1 MLISEVKYNLSDHVK
16 NNVCDGMR
24 ARSNTF
30 PTSNADI
37 SRVRN
42 SLRDFRRTLGSHR
55 PPNASIS
62 TASPGE
68 NVDIKLI
75 PTPTNDTSTLNAKDY
90 VYLGCLESLFMMD
103 MGATLDK
110 DGSLVFI
117 KGQRQGLLLGTYKK
131 CFHKKKYQ
139 CYSVE
144 KTNNDLLFDGL
155 YINEQGKLIGKMK
168 STSQQCEIDIDE
180 NSKIF
185 STEEPE
191 KIVRLHITKKDSPV
205 EEDMKFKRK
214 DGKVLTFSIK
224 NNALYLSEVKIEND
238 ASHHNHGKPFKA
250 ELPDGYSVISAKK
263 TKNMI
268 QLETHHENKKRI
280 LYLNPN
286 EITLYKIRKKHFSHK
301 PPQSLYSALGADPYE
316 HYDSGQPFS
325 STRRGNFS
333 SKRIILLGRYID
345 NVRINI
351 RESKEY
357 WNNDQHRESLAAMA
371 KAFDPGV
378 QAIAVTTKNFFSK
391 KSSEDISSEATD
403 MKKNYASIIKKLPDT
418 AISNNDFAITMT
430 DILNNLQKGEQL
442 SLSTSSGISF
452 FAGIARG
459 AAPIYTGAFAGIVSA
474 ISKKSCI
481 TFNKTDDGEILCSF
495 HRNFSWLLALLLGTG
510 QGLDLSL
517 PEIADITYLNILF
530 TELNLIYLHQNDK
543 SKMMTFYLKKE
554 HLNDFMIKSSQNT
567 ELMHFLKEKE
577 INIFKKDKKQY
588 SNKLSLEARAP
599 EVRAQMGTGY
609 GQGNFIVAPRS
620 TMGIMT
626 SFDLLSRTKTKETNI
641 LPDGDSETRKTV
653 HSNNFSINNRLVF
666 ENKIMPIAS
675 TDIGGHAYFFP
686 VPIIEEAKSKNIFSK
701 LAPNKK
707 VKEYINS
714 DRINIPAKKTILDI
728 TESLKKIDMTVER
741 VHGIKCLTNLAVTI
755 KKSNKKYSINKK
767 KHSFNSWSMHTDFI
781 GHLKKLKHGLSNRE
795 RDSNGKS
802 MHYNIRTEYI
812 LSDES
817 KSEKNHLENKI
828 EKLNNKKPQASL
840 EEINDLYSQVSR
852 FKKNATYLLSKI
864 DLMSIGDLSES
875 LSTISNLA
883 ISIHNKKTIGITK
896 NLGTITFEYSENDKK
911 KPHKIISDLKLLE

>member
-1 MLISEVKYNLSDHVK
+1 
-16 NNVCDGMR
+16 MR

-42 SLRDFRRTLGSHR
+42 SLRDFRRMHGSHR

-75 PTPTNDTSTLNAKDY
+75 PTQTNDTSTLNAKDY

-110 DGSLVFI
+110 DGNLIFI
-117 KGQRQGLLLGTYKK
+117 KGQRQGLLRGTYNKH
-131 CFHKKKYQ
+131 FHKKKYQ
-139 CYSVE
+139 CYRVE
-144 KTNNDLLFDGL
+144 KINKDNDLLFDGL

-168 STSQQCEIDIDE
+168 STSQQCEIDIDK

-185 STEEPE
+185 STKESE
-191 KIVRLHITKKDSPV
+191 KIVRLHITKKNNLV
-205 EEDMKFKRK
+205 EEEMKFKRK
-214 DGKVLTFSIK
+214 DGKILTFSLK
-224 NNALYLSEVKIEND
+224 DNALYLSELKIENNTF
-238 ASHHNHGKPFKA
+238 HHNPDWSLKA

-268 QLETHHENKKRI
+268 QLETCHGNKKRI

-286 EITLYKIRKKHFSHK
+286 EITPYKISKKKFSHK
-301 PPQSLYSALGADPYE
+301 PPQNLYSALGADPYE

-333 SKRIILLGRYID
+333 SKRIMLLGRYID
-345 NVRINI
+345 NLRINI

-357 WNNDQHRESLAAMA
+357 WSNDQHRESLVAMA

-378 QAIAVTTKNFFSK
+378 QAIALTTKKFFSK
-391 KSSEDISSEATD
+391 KSTEDIFNEATN

-418 AISNNDFAITMT
+418 ANSNNDFAIAMT
-430 DILNNLQKGEQL
+430 DILNNLQKGDQL
-442 SLSTSSGISF
+442 SLSTSSGVSS

-459 AAPIYTGAFAGIVSA
+459 ATPIYTGAFAGIVSA

-481 TFNKTDDGEILCSF
+481 TFNKTDDDGILCSF
-495 HRNFSWLLALLLGTG
+495 HRNSSWLLAFLLGTG
-510 QGLDLSL
+510 QGLDASL
-517 PEIADITYLNILF
+517 PEIANITYLNILF
-530 TELNLIYLHQNDK
+530 IELNLIYLHQNDK

-554 HLNDFMIKSSQNT
+554 HLNDFMIKSSKNI
-567 ELMHFLKEKE
+567 ELMNFLKEKG
-577 INIFKKDKKQY
+577 IDVFKNNKKQ
-588 SNKLSLEARAP
+588 SSHKLSIEVRAPEARA
-599 EVRAQMGTGY
+599 QIGTGY
-609 GQGNFIVAPRS
+609 GQGNFLMAPRS

-641 LPDGDSETRKTV
+641 FPNGNEETQKTV
-653 HSNNFSINNRLVF
+653 HSNNFSMNTRLVF
-666 ENKIMPIAS
+666 ENKVMPIIS
-675 TDIGGHAYFFP
+675 TDIGGHAYFLP
-686 VPIIEEAKSKNIFSK
+686 VPIIEESKSKNIFSR

-707 VKEYINS
+707 VKEYINGE
-714 DRINIPAKKTILDI
+714 RIDLQKEKTILDI
-728 TESLKKIDMTVER
+728 TESLEKTDMIVGRE
-741 VHGIKCLTNLAVTI
+741 HGIKYLTTLAVKI
-755 KKSNKKYSINKK
+755 KKSNKKFCIKTS
-767 KHSFNSWSMHTDFI
+767 KHSFDSWSMHTDFTD
-781 GHLKKLKHGLSNRE
+781 HLKKLKHELSNRE

-802 MHYNIRTEYI
+802 MHYNIKTEYI

-828 EKLNNKKPQASL
+828 KELMNKEPQASL
-840 EEINDLYSQVSR
+840 EEINDLYSQVSH
-852 FKKNATYLLSKI
+852 FKENATYLLSKI
-864 DLMSIGDLSES
+864 YLMSTGDLSEY
-875 LSTISNLA
+875 LSTISNIA
-883 ISIHNKKTIGITK
+883 ISLHNKKTISITK
-896 NLGTITFEYSENDKK
+896 NLGTITFEYSEDDKK
-911 KPHKIISDLKLLE
+911 KPYKIISDLMLLE